1 MNARTAAPSDRVY
14 EDFNPRTT
22 WNHRDAANIFVVYL
36 PDFNKENL
44 RVQLTASK
52 MLRISGQR
60 PIGGNRWK
68 RFLREEELPENCDTT
83 QISAKFQ
90 DGGLEIRVPKLV
102 PPVKQ
107 ETPAVEAPQPPVATT
122 TIDQPPPRPTLSLP
136 PTQQEKSDSRTVTN
150 EKPGKANET
159 QAGGEVVPL
168 PKIPEKGNEAEEE
181 QEEEEEEQEEEEE
194 EENIGRKEDYTS
206 KSEAIDQ
213 QKESMSTVTPWS
225 RKSSVD
231 FYNKLKNPRN
241 LQKMVTIVILGALAG
256 LLIISMLKWCKSEN
270 EDL

>member
-14 EDFNPRTT
+14 EDFNPPTT
-22 WNHRDAANIFVVYL
+22 WNHRDAANIFCVYL

-60 PIGGNRWK
+60 SIDGIRWK
-68 RFLREEELPENCDTT
+68 RFRREEELPENSDTT

-181 QEEEEEEQEEEEE
+181 QKEEE
-194 EENIGRKEDYTS
+194 EENIGRKEDDTS
-206 KSEAIDQ
+206 KSEAINQ
-213 QKESMSTVTPWS
+213 PKESMSTVTPWS

-241 LQKMVTIVILGALAG
+241 LQKMVTIVVLGALAG

-270 EDL
+270 KDL